1 MTGEKILVVEDE
13 ALVARDLEQTPERL
27 GYEVVGIA
35 QSAGEAVGKT
45 GETRPDLVLMDIFLQ
60 GESDG
65 VHAAGVIARRF
76 GTPVVFLTAHTDK
89 ATVIRAQRVKP
100 AGYIAKPFDPDK
112 LNETIANALGVEV
125 VVPDEKEMV
134 KASVLLVDDSNLTQ
148 AISPS
153 LLGRQHRVRIAATW
167 EHARQMLKETKIDL
181 IVTNIDQ
188 ADAGRG
194 QALRTLRRE
203 AQVQVPAIV
212 IAERI
217 TPQDVQLLK
226 GENVVAFVV
235 MADGFEAKLTT
246 AIEKVLR

>member
-1 MTGEKILVVEDE
+1 MAGEKILVVEDE
-13 ALVARDLEQTPERL
+13 SLVARDLEQTLQRL

-35 QSAGEAVGKT
+35 RSGAEAVGKA
-45 GETRPDLVLMDIFLQ
+45 GETRPDLVLMDISLQ
-60 GESDG
+60 GDSDG
-65 VHAAGVIARRF
+65 VQAAEVIGRRF

-89 ATVIRAQRVKP
+89 GTVIRAQTAKP
-100 AGYIAKPFDPDK
+100 AGYLAKPFSPDK
-112 LNETIANALGVEV
+112 LNEAIANALGVEV
-125 VVPDEKEMV
+125 VVPDEMEMV
-134 KASVLLVDDSNLTQ
+134 KASVLLVDDSNRTQ
-148 AISPS
+148 AISLS
-153 LLGRQHRVRIAATW
+153 LLGKKHRVRIAATW
-167 EHARQMLKETKIDL
+167 AHARQMLKETKIDL

-194 QALRTLRRE
+194 QALRSLRRE

-212 IAERI
+212 IAETI

-235 MADGFEAKLTT
+235 MAEGFEAKLTA